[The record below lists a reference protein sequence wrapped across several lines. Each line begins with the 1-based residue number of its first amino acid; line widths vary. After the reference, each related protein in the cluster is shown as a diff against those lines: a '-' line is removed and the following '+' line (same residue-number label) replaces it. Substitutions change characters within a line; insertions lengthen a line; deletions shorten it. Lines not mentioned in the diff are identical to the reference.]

1 MLYNLEPDRSVTGGS
16 WYTEQDFDSE
26 FVDLIIM
33 LSHRF
38 LEQKVIRIISTVRH
52 DEQATLFV
60 RGCILNQVDQWRNI
74 VLSVLVGHVQSFAVH
89 NSRLKTIENT

>member
-1 MLYNLEPDRSVTGGS
+1 MNLHSMFVFEQASRKKVYMLYNLEPDRSVTGGS

-38 LEQKVIRIISTVRH
+38 LEQKVIVIISALYR
-52 DEQATLFV
+52 DENAA
-60 RGCILNQVDQWRNI
+60 
-74 VLSVLVGHVQSFAVH
+74 SVVMRCFRKPG
-89 NSRLKTIENT
+89 

>member
-1 MLYNLEPDRSVTGGS
+1 MANNVAFVIVYVPFFVMKQASRKKVYMLYSLEPDRSVTGGS

-38 LEQKVIRIISTVRH
+38 LEQKVTNFALQLGKVVAKR
-52 DEQATLFV
+52 QYL
-60 RGCILNQVDQWRNI
+60 
-74 VLSVLVGHVQSFAVH
+74 LSL
-89 NSRLKTIENT
+89 